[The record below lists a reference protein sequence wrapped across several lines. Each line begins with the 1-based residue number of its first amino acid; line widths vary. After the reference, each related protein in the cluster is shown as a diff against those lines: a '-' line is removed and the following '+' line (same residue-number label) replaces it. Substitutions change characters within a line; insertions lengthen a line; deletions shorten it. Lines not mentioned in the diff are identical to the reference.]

1 MVHLYIT
8 VVALGLGLVTSADWD
23 RVETRESRIRYYDPS
38 CSSVTAKI
46 YIAGSFDDEFP
57 STAKLLRHHCSN
69 GENSWTS
76 VSRRDDA
83 QHVVA
88 SLESLHKFS
97 GACEKAVQEKCA
109 RHQTWPR
116 LRMALWSWCA
126 TVEEAT
132 PAWQTKC
139 RLIESHATTA
149 FTLLS
154 ELLV

>member
-23 RVETRESRIRYYDPS
+23 RVETRDSRIRYYDPS

-46 YIAGSFDDEFP
+46 YIAGSFDDEIP

-88 SLESLHKFS
+88 SLESLHKFLVHVRRLSKRNVPGTRRGQGS
-97 GACEKAVQEKCA
+97 GWHFGVGVPLLK
-109 RHQTWPR
+109 RPPR
-116 LRMALWSWCA
+116 SGRQSAD
-126 TVEEAT
+126 
-132 PAWQTKC
+132 
-139 RLIESHATTA
+139 
-149 FTLLS
+149 
-154 ELLV
+154 